1 MENPLRAGVTEYSLS
16 FVFPHTDSVPQNF
29 NILPKRVMALGA

>member
-1 MENPLRAGVTEYSLS
+1 MPFYLWNFGLS